1 MKDYMLDDTNDLRIE
16 NGDFVLGDSDLQ
28 HQKLLLFAEKGAYKQ
43 YPTTGVGI
51 MSFLNDDSEADMLRE
66 IRLQFAQD
74 GMQVDR
80 LAYKD
85 GNLQVIANYG
95 N

>member
-1 MKDYMLDDTNDLRIE
+1 MKDYMLGDTGDLSVD
-16 NGDFVLGDSDLQ
+16 NGDFALGDSDLQ
-28 HQKLLLFAEKGAYKQ
+28 HQKLLLLAEKGAYKQ

-51 MSFLNDDSEADMLRE
+51 MTYLKDDNEADMLRE
-66 IRLQFAQD
+66 IRFQFAQD